1 VEQRQLHNSR
11 AERVKT
17 MRDNLIAFG
26 LLLAAVVSW
35 LWVATAQAEENLN
48 NQMIKDCVQHYRT
61 GNSVNDVNWTKASA
75 CYSQWRVGEM
85 KKEYAEMRDFLKH
98 NPRYRYPGQSN
109 NKCWGKPREN
119 PFESAY
125 IRHTTNGFEAG
136 VSYKDTIPAG
146 CFETAPWDNR
156 DVGK

>member
-1 VEQRQLHNSR
+1 
-11 AERVKT
+11 
-17 MRDNLIAFG
+17 MRDNFIAIG
-26 LLLAAVVSW
+26 LLATAMV
-35 LWVATAQAEENLN
+35 LWVVVAKAETNPN

-61 GNSVNDVNWTKASA
+61 GNSVNDVDWTKASA
-75 CYSQWRVGEM
+75 CYSQWRVKEI
-85 KKEYAEMRDFLKH
+85 KEEYAEMRDFLKH

-136 VSYKDTIPAG
+136 VSYKDTMPAG

-156 DVGK
+156 DAKK

>member
-1 VEQRQLHNSR
+1 MKE
-11 AERVKT
+11 
-17 MRDNLIAFG
+17 NLIAIG
-26 LLLAAVVSW
+26 LLAAAVVSW
-35 LWVATAQAEENLN
+35 VLVVTDAQAEENLN
-48 NQMIKDCVQHYRT
+48 NKMIKDCVQHYRT
-61 GNSVNDVNWTKASA
+61 GSTVNDVDWTKASA
-75 CYSQWRVGEM
+75 CYSQWKVGEM

-136 VSYKDTIPAG
+136 VSYKDKMPAG

-156 DVGK
+156 DADK